1 MHKRK
6 SNNNKMRGS
15 NLLIMTKNRVTIRER
30 DSVLISIKGNM
41 RISKN
46 NLTNNR
52 VVLMMRRMNGPRVLL
67 YSVILWTRVLE
78 SIKNFSIITRLTREK
93 AMKLWAKVSPRPNW
107 KKLRQKKIQTNSET
121 NKMLR
126 SEGTE
131 RSRNWMNKKW
141 WITSSKIY
149 RLHMKK

>member
-1 MHKRK
+1 MKIFLRTQLHSNNALCHNKLMHKRK

-67 YSVILWTRVLE
+67 YSVIL
-78 SIKNFSIITRLTREK
+78 
-93 AMKLWAKVSPRPNW
+93 
-107 KKLRQKKIQTNSET
+107 
-121 NKMLR
+121 
-126 SEGTE
+126 
-131 RSRNWMNKKW
+131 
-141 WITSSKIY
+141 
-149 RLHMKK
+149 